1 MGFGAQTQ
9 LADFEVVRLMD
20 GGKWSQEGVQGIYH
34 LPASLI
40 RTHNAM
46 NHIFCFDNIALFMQ
60 NTHMAIIISCR
71 SDA

>member
-20 GGKWSQEGVQGIYH
+20 GGEWSQEGVQGIYH

-46 NHIFCFDNIALFMQ
+46 NHIFCFDNIALFYAKYPHGNHHLMPK
-60 NTHMAIIISCR
+60 
-71 SDA
+71 